1 MTLSDYFTK
10 LQTTLTPDK
19 LEGVDTII
27 NFDLKT
33 SAKALTVKDGK
44 IAVEEGLVD
53 GAEITLTA
61 SEEDLMS
68 IISGDSNP
76 MMAMMMGKLK
86 VSNPGAMMKYAKIL
100 GLM

>member
-1 MTLSDYFTK
+1 MTLSDYFNN
-10 LQTTLTPDK
+10 LQTSVPADK

-33 SAKALTVKDGK
+33 SAKALTVKEGK
-44 IAVEEGLVD
+44 FSVEDGLVE

-61 SEEDLMS
+61 AEDDLLG
-68 IISGDSNP
+68 IIKGDTNP

>member
-1 MTLSDYFTK
+1 MTLLDYFNK
-10 LQTTLTPDK
+10 LQTTVSAEQ

-33 SAKALTVKDGK
+33 TAKALTVKDGK
-44 IAVEEGLVD
+44 ISVEEGMSD